1 MSQTATDQKEIK
13 IKAEGV
19 VTESMQN
26 TKYKVEVEIQGIK
39 HELTGYIS
47 GKMRK
52 HYIKIGV
59 GDRVVVEL
67 SPYDLDM
74 GRIIYK
80 MDSRRQTPDFIKE
93 GIINL
98 GSSLHNES
106 TT

>member
-1 MSQTATDQKEIK
+1 MSSQDQKEVK

-26 TKYKVEVEIQGIK
+26 TKYKVEVQIQGIK

-52 HYIKIGV
+52 NYIKVGE
-59 GDRVVVEL
+59 GDRVVVEM

-80 MDSRRQTPDFIKE
+80 MDNRRQTPDFIKE

-98 GSSLHNES
+98 GSSLQNES